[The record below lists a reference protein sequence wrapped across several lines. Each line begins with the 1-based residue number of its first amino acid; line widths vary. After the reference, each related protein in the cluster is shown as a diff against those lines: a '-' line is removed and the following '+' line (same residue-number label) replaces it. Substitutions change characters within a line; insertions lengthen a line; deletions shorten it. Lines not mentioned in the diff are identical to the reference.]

1 MTRQQ
6 KTVAKIIEVKEFNT
20 EQLEA
25 EVKKARARLN
35 IEEEKLA
42 GLEREYLHTCDDFS
56 YRQTTGTLPVQEMDL
71 FYTYLKHLTKQ
82 IGHQK
87 CVVSIHIAELEQK
100 QEAMVTAYKEQRL
113 FEILQDKMHQV
124 QAREAMKKEQ
134 KEADY
139 QFLTRKAKE

>member
-35 IEEEKLA
+35 TEEENLA
-42 GLEREYLHTCDDFS
+42 GLEREYLHTSDDFS
-56 YRQTTGTLPVQEMDL
+56 SRQTTGTLPVQEMDL

-82 IGHQK
+82 ICHQK
-87 CVVSIHIAELEQK
+87 GIVSIRTAELEEK
-100 QEAMVTAYKEQRL
+100 QRAMVAAYQEQRL
-113 FEILQDKMHQV
+113 FEILQGKMYQV
-124 QAREAMKKEQ
+124 QAKDAMRKEQ

-139 QFLTRKAKE
+139 QFLTRKVKA

>member
-1 MTRQQ
+1 MTKRQ

-35 IEEEKLA
+35 TEEENLA
-42 GLEREYLHTCDDFS
+42 GLEREYLHTSENFS
-56 YRQTTGTLPVQEMDL
+56 SRQTAGTLPVHEMDL

-82 IGHQK
+82 ICHQK
-87 CVVSIHIAELEQK
+87 GIVSVCTAELEEK
-100 QEAMVTAYKEQRL
+100 LRAMVAAYKEQRL
-113 FEILQDKMHQV
+113 FEILQDKMYQEQV
-124 QAREAMKKEQ
+124 KEIMQKEQ